1 MKKFIRML
9 SVVILVLGVLNTV
22 NAKTVTTEMVDQKL
36 SWDEL
41 RRILES
47 EDLMKFQAQLDGLQ
61 IYKTGDNKIWQ
72 NLNIHMPKLGVSL
85 ALQSRIWFIA
95 DLPKKQCNEKTIN
108 DWNGQLLG
116 AYIIKNGENCNLVT
130 TMNLIGGVSTSNI
143 KSTITIFAA
152 LVKKTEFLQDK
163 DL

>member
-1 MKKFIRML
+1 MKKFIQML
-9 SVVILVLGVLNTV
+9 SVAMLALGVVNTV
-22 NAKTVTTEMVDQKL
+22 NAKTVTTEMVDEKL

-72 NLNIHMPKLGVSL
+72 NLNVRVPSVGVSL
-85 ALQSRIWFIA
+85 LNSRILFIA

>member
-22 NAKTVTTEMVDQKL
+22 NAKTVTTEMVDEKL

-85 ALQSRIWFIA
+85 ALQSEYG
-95 DLPKKQCNEKTIN
+95 L
-108 DWNGQLLG
+108 
-116 AYIIKNGENCNLVT
+116 
-130 TMNLIGGVSTSNI
+130 
-143 KSTITIFAA
+143 
-152 LVKKTEFLQDK
+152 
-163 DL
+163 